1 MWFSRFATRLFASPA
16 PAAADDEQKSLDEL
30 VGGETYTVGDK
41 LFYDW
46 EVVENRSTASA
57 DPLQILV
64 GAIGDD
70 PSLVKL
76 RFDGGTNQ
84 ALYAEGNDLIDF
96 TFRFKV
102 KALDPKQR
110 LKDVGLSLRYVQSND
125 LMNIT
130 EFVYDLDGS
139 LLESFA
145 SLSVDPTHPEEH
157 EEFDPAR
164 GDRRRKA
171 HFDGGRN

>member
-1 MWFSRFATRLFASPA
+1 M
-16 PAAADDEQKSLDEL
+16 
-30 VGGETYTVGDK
+30 
-41 LFYDW
+41 
-46 EVVENRSTASA
+46 
-57 DPLQILV
+57 
-64 GAIGDD
+64 
-70 PSLVKL
+70 
-76 RFDGGTNQ
+76 
-84 ALYAEGNDLIDF
+84 YAEGNDLIDF

-139 LLESFA
+139 LLESSA

-157 EEFDPAR
+157 EEFDP
-164 GDRRRKA
+164 RR
-171 HFDGGRN
+171 